1 MIRLLSSLLCIVSV
15 FCFASL
21 SAAAASFGVPA
32 QTETQIEGEESP
44 DLEIGEQVGTDI
56 PDTQEGEILDPE
68 SGDPITPEEIPM
80 DGIENPQP
88 SDGSVSEKVDPFEES
103 GILNDL
109 IVPVVDDS
117 SVDLLSIPSTSP
129 IGGYYTEVT
138 SSLGSGNL
146 FVPSEF
152 AHDYL
157 TFDGS
162 GKMVCLANSVVNAL
176 LVTDSEVIQV
186 RFLPMSYPQHYY
198 QVDDLTWMWVD
209 FSITSAQDG
218 NVQVMQ
224 QFDQLWISDKIFE
237 ACILLIGGILVCRLF
252 MTK

>member
-1 MIRLLSSLLCIVSV
+1 MIRFLSSLLCIFTV
-15 FCFASL
+15 FCFGSL
-21 SAAAASFGVPA
+21 SAAAASFGSPA
-32 QTETQIEGEESP
+32 QTEIQIEGEESA
-44 DLEIGEQVGTDI
+44 DLEVGEQIGTDLSDI
-56 PDTQEGEILDPE
+56 QEGEILDPE

-103 GILNDL
+103 DILDDYAASM
-109 IVPVVDDS
+109 VDDS
-117 SVDLLSIPSTSP
+117 SFDLLSIPSTSP
-129 IGGYYTEVT
+129 IGGYYTAIT

-146 FVPSEF
+146 FIPSEF

-162 GKMVCLANSVVNAL
+162 GKMVCLANTVVNAL

-186 RFLPMSYPQHYY
+186 RFPSMSYPQHYY

-209 FSITSAQDG
+209 FSITSAQGG

-224 QFDQLWISDKIFE
+224 QFDQPWISDKIFE